1 MKYSQVIFVGLNVA
15 LVHMGGSKAR
25 AGWAVARPWSPAGPL
40 YIGILSFCHALFN
53 PTSKP

>member
-1 MKYSQVIFVGLNVA
+1 MHSAVVM
-15 LVHMGGSKAR
+15 HCMGGSKAR
-25 AGWAVARPWSPAGPL
+25 AGWAVARAWSPADPL